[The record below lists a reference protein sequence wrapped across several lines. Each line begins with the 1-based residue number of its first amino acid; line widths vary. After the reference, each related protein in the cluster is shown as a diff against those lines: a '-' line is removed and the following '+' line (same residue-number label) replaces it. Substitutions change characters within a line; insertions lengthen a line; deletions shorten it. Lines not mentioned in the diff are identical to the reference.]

1 MSSIET
7 LDPGLFCIVPME
19 EKDYGMV
26 AEIFEQGIRGGNAT
40 YDLRAADWALWDDK
54 HLKHSR
60 LVVKLI
66 ETNVVVGWLALS
78 AVSSRAVFSGV
89 TELSIYIHQ
98 DYLGRGLGDAL
109 MVQGIASSEDN
120 GVWTLQSG
128 IFPENVGSVRL
139 HEKHG
144 FRMVGYRER
153 LGQME
158 SGEWRDIV
166 LLERRST
173 RVGV

>member
-1 MSSIET
+1 MSSRET

-19 EKDYGMV
+19 ENDYGSV

-60 LVVKLI
+60 LVVKLV

-89 TELSIYIHQ
+89 AELSIYIHQ
-98 DYLGRGLGDAL
+98 DYVGKGLGDAL

-120 GVWTLQSG
+120 GYGHCS
-128 IFPENVGSVRL
+128 R
-139 HEKHG
+139 G
-144 FRMVGYRER
+144 FSLKMWAVFAYTK
-153 LGQME
+153 
-158 SGEWRDIV
+158 STD
-166 LLERRST
+166 LERWVIASDWGRWKAEN
-173 RVGV
+173 GGILFC